1 LPEFSPADVE
11 FDDVCKTYGDRI
23 AADHV
28 SLNIRRGEFL
38 AVLGPSGSGKSTLL
52 RMLGGQ
58 ERPDSGEIRL
68 DGQSIVGLPPNRID
82 AATVFQDFALFP
94 HYTVE
99 QNVAF
104 GLRMHGGR
112 DKQAIKK
119 RVAEML
125 ELVGLTGFEARG
137 IAGLS
142 GGEKQRVATARA
154 LAVQPRLILMDEPL
168 GALDRIIK
176 LRMQREVSALIRE
189 IGLTALYVTHD
200 QREALTMADRVAI
213 LHDGVLEQIGTPLEV
228 CHAPR
233 TKFVADFLGAAGN
246 FLPART
252 EEADAKAITVTTMGA
267 SITFPCGNGGSPRKG
282 QSALLVVR
290 PEEID
295 LTDVDRGQLVGSV
308 QSVAYTGEIT
318 EYVVAIEGGRPLLV
332 KGLGRPR
339 HTERDAVGVVVR
351 EAALLPVADVA

>member
-1 LPEFSPADVE
+1 LPEFSAADVE
-11 FDDVCKTYGDRI
+11 FTDVCKTYDKRT
-23 AADHV
+23 AANNI
-28 SLNIRRGEFL
+28 SLNIRSGEFL
-38 AVLGPSGSGKSTLL
+38 AVVGPSGSGKSTLL

-58 ERPDSGEIRL
+58 ESPDSGDITL
-68 DGQSIVGLPPNRID
+68 DGKSIVGLPPNRID

-94 HYTVE
+94 HYSVE
-99 QNVAF
+99 QNVGF
-104 GLRMHGGR
+104 GLRMHGGH
-112 DKQAIKK
+112 DKAAIRR
-119 RVAEML
+119 RVGEML
-125 ELVGLTGFEARG
+125 ELVGLTGFEGRA

-176 LRMQREVSALIRE
+176 LRMQREISALIRE

-213 LHDGVLEQIGTPLEV
+213 LHDGALEQIGTPLEV
-228 CHAPR
+228 CHSPR

-246 FLPART
+246 FVPARGT
-252 EEADAKAITVTTMGA
+252 AVDSRGITVSALGA
-267 SITFPCGNGGSPRKG
+267 SITVPRNGVAVGEG
-282 QSALLVVR
+282 DDALLVVR

-295 LTDVDRGQLVGSV
+295 LTEADRGQAVGLVE
-308 QSVAYTGEIT
+308 SVAYTGETT
-318 EYVVAIEGGRPLLV
+318 EYVVKLPDGMALLV

-339 HTERDAVGVVVR
+339 HAESERVGVVVR
-351 EAALLPVADVA
+351 EASLLPLAEAA